1 MTAMEIGPIA
11 LSVARVDHGVE
22 AASLQSLAR
31 PPATAADAP
40 HPADTALPTATN
52 ALSEF
57 ALPAAQLVPGTLIGL
72 QVEAAFAWPLPR
84 RTEPQESAEPADEPP
99 APRGDDESR
108 GDDAAHPDEM
118 PPAAEHDA
126 CDLVFDDAAG
136 NDWCEPL
143 TRSLHAALAARIPP
157 QALLAAADQ
166 WRRGRCVVLACPQGA
181 DPAGPAWAFV
191 LWPHARMLA
200 ACRRS
205 AQDKPP
211 PLALVG
217 LRVEARLQW
226 STLPADASWCHVRV
240 VKEHHPRRGRQL
252 VSLGADAQAPL
263 ACEVQLGPVLAR
275 SLHWCQVCLRINAVR
290 RFWAALGAQ
299 WSVHVV
305 VCAQPLAGVRTPAM
319 EEASC

>member
-1 MTAMEIGPIA
+1 MEIGPIA

-31 PPATAADAP
+31 PPATAVDAP
-40 HPADTALPTATN
+40 HPADTALPAATN

-72 QVEAAFAWPLPR
+72 QA
-84 RTEPQESAEPADEPP
+84 QETAEPAAEPP

-108 GDDAAHPDEM
+108 GDDTAPSGET
-118 PPAAEHDA
+118 PPAAGHDA

-205 AQDKPP
+205 AKDTPV

-226 STLPADASWCHVRV
+226 SALPADASWCHVRV

-305 VCAQPLAGVRTPAM
+305 VCAQPLAGVRAPAM